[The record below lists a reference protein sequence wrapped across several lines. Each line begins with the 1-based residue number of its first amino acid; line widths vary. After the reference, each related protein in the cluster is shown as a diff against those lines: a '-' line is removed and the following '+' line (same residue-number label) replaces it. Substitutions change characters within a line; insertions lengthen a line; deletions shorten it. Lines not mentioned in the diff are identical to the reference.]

1 MMTTVWLGLMASC
14 LLVLF
19 VYTLWMVPPQFD
31 KTLSMHIEQRTR
43 TVIAGKILLP
53 LTGLSLALWAVQSGL
68 PQVMQLLLLVVSLNF
83 CVMGL
88 VPFGVS
94 QRRTLVHNIAAWGC
108 IPVITIIEALVLLSD
123 THPVVRVVTS
133 GALVCQAIVLGC
145 YFFAKPW
152 HRYIML
158 VGQAIYFS
166 LFVAMIWTMECVHA

>member
-1 MMTTVWLGLMASC
+1 MMTPVWLGLMAGC
-14 LLVLF
+14 LLVLL
-19 VYTLWMVPPQFD
+19 VYTLWMVPLQLG

-53 LTGLSLALWAVQSGL
+53 LTGLSLALWAVQSAL
-68 PQVMQLLLLVVSLNF
+68 PRVVQLLLLIVSLNF

-108 IPVITIIEALVLLSD
+108 IPVITIIEVLVLLSD
-123 THPVVRVVTS
+123 THPVVRVVAS
-133 GALVCQAIVLGC
+133 SALVCQAIVLGC

-166 LFVAMIWTMECVHA
+166 LFVAMIWAMERFHA

>member
-1 MMTTVWLGLMASC
+1 MMTTVWLGLMAGC
-14 LLVLF
+14 LLVLL
-19 VYTLWMVPPQFD
+19 VYTLWMVPPQLG

-53 LTGLSLALWAVQSGL
+53 LTGLSLALWAMQSVL
-68 PQVMQLLLLVVSLNF
+68 PRAVQLLLLIVSFNF

-108 IPVITIIEALVLLSD
+108 IPVITIIEAFVLLSD
-123 THPVVRVVTS
+123 THLVVRVVTS

-145 YFFAKPW
+145 YFFAKSW

-166 LFVAMIWTMECVHA
+166 LFVAMIWAMECVHA

>member
-1 MMTTVWLGLMASC
+1 MMTPVWLGLMAGC
-14 LLVLF
+14 LLVLL
-19 VYTLWMVPPQFD
+19 VYTLWMVPLQLG

-53 LTGLSLALWAVQSGL
+53 LTGLSLALWAVQSAL
-68 PQVMQLLLLVVSLNF
+68 PRAMQLLLLVVSLNF

-123 THPVVRVVTS
+123 THLVVRVVTS

-145 YFFAKPW
+145 YFFAKSW

-166 LFVAMIWTMECVHA
+166 LFVVMIWAMECAHA